1 MRIKVPNISK
11 IMFYML
17 VFTLGSEILIN
28 TTDLSSWLIRCI
40 ILISYILTLILTG
53 LISRNE
59 IIGINNLIKGAIKFV
74 QSKQ

>member
-1 MRIKVPNISK
+1 
-11 IMFYML
+11 ML
-17 VFTLGSEILIN
+17 VFIIGSEILIN

-40 ILISYILTLILTG
+40 ILISYILTFILTG

-59 IIGINNLIKGAIKFV
+59 IIGINNLIKGAIKLV